1 MNHVLKEEIQNHM
14 RYRNINGG
22 WYGFLW
28 RYIEEGV
35 GVNCVKGAKPDT
47 CWTV

>member
-1 MNHVLKEEIQNHM
+1 MEAKNLYLRDVFKKKKNLN
-14 RYRNINGG
+14 
-22 WYGFLW
+22 L
-28 RYIEEGV
+28 YIEEGV